1 METLV
6 NVIKEFFH
14 DLRRTLKNVENIIG
28 KSVIDSEACIK
39 GVVIDV
45 IKNMLGQKVSILG
58 VNYSQD
64 ENEIIEAFNE
74 DVIVV
79 QGKERVFIPESDI
92 SAIGSV
98 ILLKRKIELPEID
111 EKSIEKF
118 QKKVRERLKKIL
130 QMFELESK
138 FREILKK

>member
-98 ILLKRKIELPEID
+98 ILLKK
-111 EKSIEKF
+111 
-118 QKKVRERLKKIL
+118 
-130 QMFELESK
+130 
-138 FREILKK
+138 